1 MIAKKRRAG
10 ETAKK
15 NETKQAVNDLFQK
28 VITEGRKVITEG
40 RKVMT
45 AVRDSLLNNEEQRAR
60 TMRVL
65 ALLDKLEKKIA
76 GLENEI
82 S

>member
-1 MIAKKRRAG
+1 MNAKKRRAG
-10 ETAKK
+10 ETAKAK
-15 NETKQAVNDLFQK
+15 W
-28 VITEGRKVITEG
+28 RKTLTAIRATIPEG

-45 AVRDSLLNNEEQRAR
+45 AVRDCLRNNEEQRAR
-60 TMRVL
+60 AMRAL

-76 GLENEI
+76 ELENEI